1 MAGYWDMH
9 NHILPGVDDGS
20 GSMAETLRLVQLEY
34 DQGVRN
40 IVFTPHYRK
49 GMFEISLDEKEE
61 VFHRTCET
69 LTDHFPDM
77 KFYLGCEYFASPH
90 MVERVTKEPR
100 YCMPN
105 EHVIL
110 VEFSYTAEFDFI
122 MQTVEKL
129 QSAGMTPVIAHFERY
144 QCLHEDYAL
153 VHYLA
158 EEEVPLQMNCNA
170 ILGKEG
176 FRMKRFCKMA
186 LKDGVVDLLAS
197 DAHNT
202 TDRSVHIQETADLI
216 RKKFGEDT
224 VAELLQTNPQQL
236 IKLN

>member
-1 MAGYWDMH
+1 M
-9 NHILPGVDDGS
+9 LFRS
-20 GSMAETLRLVQLEY
+20 
-34 DQGVRN
+34 
-40 IVFTPHYRK
+40 
-49 GMFEISLDEKEE
+49 
-61 VFHRTCET
+61 
-69 LTDHFPDM
+69 
-77 KFYLGCEYFASPH
+77 
-90 MVERVTKEPR
+90 
-100 YCMPN
+100 

-158 EEEVPLQMNCNA
+158 EEEVLLQMNCNA

-176 FRMKRFCKMA
+176 VRMKRFCKMA

>member
-1 MAGYWDMH
+1 M
-9 NHILPGVDDGS
+9 
-20 GSMAETLRLVQLEY
+20 
-34 DQGVRN
+34 
-40 IVFTPHYRK
+40 FTPHYRK

-158 EEEVPLQMNCNA
+158 EEEVLLQMNCNA

>member
-77 KFYLGCEYFASPH
+77 KFYLGCEYFASPLG
-90 MVERVTKEPR
+90 RASDQEPR

-105 EHVIL
+105 EHV
-110 VEFSYTAEFDFI
+110 FW
-122 MQTVEKL
+122 
-129 QSAGMTPVIAHFERY
+129 
-144 QCLHEDYAL
+144 
-153 VHYLA
+153 
-158 EEEVPLQMNCNA
+158 
-170 ILGKEG
+170 
-176 FRMKRFCKMA
+176 
-186 LKDGVVDLLAS
+186 
-197 DAHNT
+197 
-202 TDRSVHIQETADLI
+202 
-216 RKKFGEDT
+216 
-224 VAELLQTNPQQL
+224 
-236 IKLN
+236 

>member
-1 MAGYWDMH
+1 
-9 NHILPGVDDGS
+9 
-20 GSMAETLRLVQLEY
+20 
-34 DQGVRN
+34 
-40 IVFTPHYRK
+40 
-49 GMFEISLDEKEE
+49 
-61 VFHRTCET
+61 
-69 LTDHFPDM
+69 
-77 KFYLGCEYFASPH
+77 

-158 EEEVPLQMNCNA
+158 EEEVLLQMNCNA

-176 FRMKRFCKMA
+176 FRMKRFCKKVM
-186 LKDGVVDLLAS
+186 KQNLLHFVGS

-202 TDRSVHIQETADLI
+202 GDRKHQMGRCAQYMEKTMGREYADKILI
-216 RKKFGEDT
+216 R
-224 VAELLQTNPQQL
+224 NPRE
-236 IKLN
+236 IIEEGR